1 MLSAFAVSC
10 QSTEGQ
16 CLDYC
21 DARKSCVEAGSGSA
35 VAGFL
40 DLGCQNLCDQIALHP
55 FDDCSDRWSDYF
67 DCQAQDLCQD
77 DEACGELEI
86 EALIC
91 SNGWVR
97 SE

>member
-1 MLSAFAVSC
+1 MLPALAVSC
-10 QSTEGQ
+10 GSVEGQ

-21 DARKSCVEAGSGSA
+21 EAQKRCGA
-35 VAGFL
+35 PVFRQIV
-40 DLGCQNLCDQIALHP
+40 CQNMCDQIGQHR